1 MKGASAAPAA
11 AEAAVLGA
19 RAGLGALGAAGAS
32 TAAARMEDKQ
42 AAARVPAHPAR
53 PGMAAMVPEGAAGG
67 GGALAGTAPESMP
80 GTGPGPGMV
89 SGSRSGFEPVEL
101 VGELVGGGCDD
112 PRAAGVGLA
121 PADAR
126 PPTLDTKPS
135 ATAGGAAWH
144 AAKGGRAHATW
155 RPPVHR
161 AAVRQAGTHEN
172 KNLGHAGRAP
182 APATLPQAFA
192 GGAPGEPA
200 LVLGERTPAQV
211 PRQHFETAE
220 GPAAAGRAGTV
231 DRDAAFGVYRQA
243 GPPTAAVRPQWQAWQ
258 RR

>member
-1 MKGASAAPAA
+1 
-11 AEAAVLGA
+11 
-19 RAGLGALGAAGAS
+19 
-32 TAAARMEDKQ
+32 
-42 AAARVPAHPAR
+42 
-53 PGMAAMVPEGAAGG
+53 MAAKAPEGAAGG
-67 GGALAGTAPESMP
+67 GGALAGTAP
-80 GTGPGPGMV
+80 GTGLGPGMV
-89 SGSRSGFEPVEL
+89 PGSRSGSEPVIL

-161 AAVRQAGTHEN
+161 TAVRQAGTHEN
-172 KNLGHAGRAP
+172 KNLGHAGRAL
-182 APATLPQAFA
+182 APAALPQGLA
-192 GGAPGEPA
+192 GGAPGALA

-211 PRQHFETAE
+211 APQFEAAE
-220 GPAAAGRAGTV
+220 GPAAAGPAGTA
-231 DRDAAFGVYRQA
+231 DRDAAFEVYRQA
-243 GPPTAAVRPQWQAWQ
+243 GPPTAA
-258 RR
+258 